1 MDHQTTE
8 LLYGGGAGGGKSY
21 LGCAWVIY
29 MCIKYSG
36 IRVIMGRSV
45 LKALKESTLLTL
57 FQIFREWGIQ
67 KDKHYT
73 YNSIE
78 SVLKWKNGSE
88 IYLKDLAFYPSDPEF
103 DRLGSTE
110 YTIAFIDEASQVV
123 LKAKNIIMSRLR
135 YKINEFG
142 LTPKLLIATNPSK
155 NFTYYEFYKLA
166 MTGRLPPYR
175 KFISA
180 LVGDNPYMPKI
191 YIENLKKLDKMSKQ
205 RLLYGNWEYDD
216 DPAKLME
223 YNKIQDTF
231 TNTFVKEGEKYLTA
245 DLAMQGRDN
254 FIVAVWSGMRCEI
267 IGVDK
272 NSGNLV
278 KDLIKEK
285 ASGKEIETDLKRIA
299 EAKEIPRS
307 QIAPDSG
314 GMGSY
319 LKSYMEGIKPFDG
332 ARKAYNKEF
341 KNLRSECY
349 FKLAEVVNKGQLY
362 INCEDPAM
370 RETITED
377 LEQIKRDSLDKDDIK
392 KKVVSKELIKEMLG
406 RSPDFGDVLMMRM
419 FFEVGLGKIG
429 ILTGGQNLLG

>member
-1 MDHQTTE
+1 
-8 LLYGGGAGGGKSY
+8 
-21 LGCAWVIY
+21 
-29 MCIKYSG
+29 
-36 IRVIMGRSV
+36 
-45 LKALKESTLLTL
+45 
-57 FQIFREWGIQ
+57 
-67 KDKHYT
+67 
-73 YNSIE
+73 
-78 SVLKWKNGSE
+78 
-88 IYLKDLAFYPSDPEF
+88 
-103 DRLGSTE
+103 
-110 YTIAFIDEASQVV
+110 
-123 LKAKNIIMSRLR
+123 
-135 YKINEFG
+135 
-142 LTPKLLIATNPSK
+142 
-155 NFTYYEFYKLA
+155 
-166 MTGRLPPYR
+166 
-175 KFISA
+175 
-180 LVGDNPYMPKI
+180 
-191 YIENLKKLDKMSKQ
+191 KLDKMSKQ